1 MRTEAKEGHEEMKV
15 TMVSTGKTVELND
28 SYALRMIEQ
37 GRATPA
43 YPARKKGGK
52 KEGTAKSG
60 TG

>member
-1 MRTEAKEGHEEMKV
+1 MKV